1 MTNFK
6 TNIEFAYSLDN
17 LDELRSFKKEFFIPK
32 GKDGKSCIYLNGNSL
47 GLQPRKT
54 REIIDQELQD
64 WARLGVRGHFESST
78 PWTDYHQLLTKKMAK
93 IVGAKPIETVI
104 MNTLTANLHFLMIS
118 FYNPTKKRNKIL
130 IESDAFTSDRYA
142 VESQIRLHGF
152 DPKKCIIEWSP
163 KTGEKLLKMDHLEDI
178 LEKKGDEIELL
189 LIGGVNY
196 YTGQYLNLK
205 KIADLGHSKGCKI
218 GIDLAHGA
226 GNIKPELHKSGVDF
240 AAWCTYKYLNSGPG
254 NLGGVFVHERHAY
267 DKSLKRLTGWWGQE
281 KSNRFKMREPLH
293 IIPGAEGWQV
303 SNPPIISMAAIKAS
317 LDLFDMAGMDA
328 LRKKSVFLT
337 DYLEFL
343 ILNLDNENI
352 EIISPKKS
360 DQRGCQ
366 LSILIKNSDKY
377 LHKKLLKN
385 NIITDWRDPGV
396 IRCAPVPMYNSFE
409 DIYNFSVILKTLLSK
424 N

>member
-1 MTNFK
+1 MINFK
-6 TNIEFAYSLDN
+6 TNIEFACGLDK
-17 LDELRSFKKEFFIPK
+17 LDELRSFKKEFYIPK
-32 GKDGKSCIYLNGNSL
+32 GEDGKSCIYLNGNSL
-47 GLQPRKT
+47 GLQPKKT
-54 REIIDQELQD
+54 KEIIDQELQD

-104 MNTLTANLHFLMIS
+104 MNTLTVNLHFLMIS

-130 IESDAFTSDRYA
+130 IESDAFPSDRYA

-163 KTGEKLLKMDHLEDI
+163 KKGEKLLKMDHLEEI
-178 LEKKGDEIELL
+178 LEKNGDEIELL

-205 KIADLGHSKGCKI
+205 KIADLGHSKGCKV

-267 DKSLKRLTGWWGQE
+267 NKSLKRLTGWWGQE

-303 SNPPIISMAAIKAS
+303 SNPPIISMASIKAS
-317 LDLFDMAGMDA
+317 LDLFDIAGMDA
-328 LRKKSVFLT
+328 LRKKSVALT

-343 ILNLDNENI
+343 ILNLDNNNI

-377 LHKKLLKN
+377 LHKKLQKN

-409 DIYNFSVILKTLLSK
+409 DIYNFSVILKTILSK

>member
-1 MTNFK
+1 M
-6 TNIEFAYSLDN
+6 
-17 LDELRSFKKEFFIPK
+17 
-32 GKDGKSCIYLNGNSL
+32 
-47 GLQPRKT
+47 
-54 REIIDQELQD
+54 
-64 WARLGVRGHFESST
+64 
-78 PWTDYHQLLTKKMAK
+78 
-93 IVGAKPIETVI
+93 
-104 MNTLTANLHFLMIS
+104 
-118 FYNPTKKRNKIL
+118 
-130 IESDAFTSDRYA
+130 
-142 VESQIRLHGF
+142 
-152 DPKKCIIEWSP
+152 
-163 KTGEKLLKMDHLEDI
+163 
-178 LEKKGDEIELL
+178 
-189 LIGGVNY
+189 
-196 YTGQYLNLK
+196 
-205 KIADLGHSKGCKI
+205 
-218 GIDLAHGA
+218 
-226 GNIKPELHKSGVDF
+226 
-240 AAWCTYKYLNSGPG
+240 
-254 NLGGVFVHERHAY
+254 HERHAY

-409 DIYNFSVILKTLLSK
+409 DIYNFSVILKTILSK